1 VRLPLCKAA
10 EASGIVGVGVQWSEG
25 DSWPVG
31 ERAEGAGTVG
41 DVEHKDKVDKRL
53 SNGKVKPMKAF
64 LSGLGGH
71 ANDKKGTQ
79 TG

>member
-1 VRLPLCKAA
+1 MGRKWRKIG
-10 EASGIVGVGVQWSEG
+10 SRVQ
-25 DSWPVG
+25 DHNT
-31 ERAEGAGTVG
+31 EGAGTVG
-41 DVEHKDKVDKRL
+41 NVEHKDKVDKRL

>member
-1 VRLPLCKAA
+1 VWLPLCKAA
-10 EASGIVGVGVQWSEG
+10 EASGIVRVGVQWSKG
-25 DSWPVG
+25 NLWPVR
-31 ERAEGAGTVG
+31 EWAEGASTVG
-41 DVEHKDKVDKRL
+41 DVEHKDKVNKRL